1 MHIRSRVAT
10 AAILASFAG
19 VGGVTAATAQEAINS
34 NGWYKACSDQGE
46 NKICNV
52 QYQAVAST
60 GQVITS
66 INLAEISGKIERK
79 VFQIT
84 VPTGRL
90 IRPGLKMKIDTD
102 KETRVPYSFCTPRI
116 CAAELKLDDVLVTA
130 LKGGSKI
137 DVTSVNW
144 QGKENPIEIT
154 LDGFAEAYDGAP
166 IKPEELAQ
174 RQKKLEEQ
182 LKEKSSNILQKLQ
195 EAQDAARDTGGTASE

>member
-1 MHIRSRVAT
+1 MHIRSRAAT
-10 AAILASFAG
+10 SALLASFVSLAMLPSA
-19 VGGVTAATAQEAINS
+19 VAQEAINS

-66 INLAEISGKIERK
+66 VNLAEITGKVERK

-102 KETRVPYSFCTPRI
+102 EESRLPYSFCTPRI
-116 CAAELKLDDVLVTA
+116 CAAEFPLDDTLVNA
-130 LKGGSKI
+130 LKAGTKI

-154 LDGFAEAYDGAP
+154 LDGFVEAYDGAP

-174 RQKKLEEQ
+174 RQKNLEEQ
-182 LKEKSSNILQKLQ
+182 LKAKSSDILQKLQ
-195 EAQDAARDTGGTASE
+195 EAQDAARDSGGTASE